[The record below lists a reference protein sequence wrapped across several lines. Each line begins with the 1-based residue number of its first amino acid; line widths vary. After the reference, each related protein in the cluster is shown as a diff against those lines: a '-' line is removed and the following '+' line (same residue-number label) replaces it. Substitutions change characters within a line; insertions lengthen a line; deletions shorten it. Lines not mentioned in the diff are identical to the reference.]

1 MHPPHV
7 DALTSTASAAPLA
20 PCPHLQ
26 SSWYNKALTPV
37 YSLHTR
43 SSQQVHY
50 RLQLA
55 ETDKAL
61 RVLLALVRHGE
72 LCACGEG
79 EELYRRPPRHVTRR
93 VATPPHRR
101 RSRRANLRVREMR
114 NGGQERGDMEVTG
127 KR

>member
-1 MHPPHV
+1 MPSLPLPPLLRLSHALIFNRPGIIRHSPPYTLYTHV
-7 DALTSTASAAPLA
+7 RL
-20 PCPHLQ
+20 
-26 SSWYNKALTPV
+26 NKFI
-37 YSLHTR
+37 
-43 SSQQVHY
+43 